1 MCARY
6 WLTQETDDEKLSA
19 LMRGM
24 ERKYP
29 SEYKTGEI
37 FPGDTA
43 PAVIE
48 QQGRLLPVP
57 ATFGFPGYGDKR
69 LLINA
74 RSETAAEKKTF
85 AESFQKRRIVLP
97 ATGFFEW
104 AHDEQK
110 TKYLFTVSSGN
121 VFYLCGLYRIV
132 EGRLRFVVLT
142 RAANVSMIGI
152 HDRMPVIVGEGDVRA
167 YLTDLK
173 SASRLVSGSAPVLLK
188 KKCKEII

>member
-1 MCARY
+1 
-6 WLTQETDDEKLSA
+6 
-19 LMRGM
+19 MRGM

-48 QQGRLLPVP
+48 QQGKLLPVP
-57 ATFGFPGYGDKR
+57 ATFGFSGYGDKR

-85 AESFQKRRIVLP
+85 AESYQKRRIVLP

-104 AHDEQK
+104 GHDEQK
-110 TKYLFTVSSGN
+110 TKYLFTVSNSN

-142 RAANVSMIGI
+142 RAADESMIEI
-152 HDRMPVIVGEGDVRA
+152 HDRMPVIVGKNDVRA
-167 YLTDLK
+167 YLTDQK
-173 SASRLVSGSAPVLLK
+173 SVSRIIAGGAPALS
-188 KKCKEII
+188 KEKV